1 MFRERRDPA
10 HAYHRR
16 SDQFVSIRPFCG
28 ARPILDLFYIA
39 AERKGVAAES
49 STTGTRHL
57 RGAQLLSSGED
68 QTSSGCSTK
77 RRKKLIEAAGASA
90 KIRKETLAVREET
103 PADGPGRE
111 AQHSERPDL
120 RQPDFSPI

>member
-1 MFRERRDPA
+1 M
-10 HAYHRR
+10 
-16 SDQFVSIRPFCG
+16 
-28 ARPILDLFYIA
+28 A
-39 AERKGVAAES
+39 AELKGVAAES
-49 STTGTRHL
+49 SNTGARHL

-68 QTSSGCSTK
+68 QTASGGSTK
-77 RRKKLIEAAGASA
+77 RRKKLIEAAGAPA
-90 KIRKETLAVREET
+90 EIRKETLAVREET